1 MPTSKWVY
9 NFHFEIIS
17 QWNRVWVNKL
27 EVKFRLKVISS
38 AQLIALLIR
47 IKNSLRPQ
55 ISVSLKFK
63 LPIISARDTNRVVET
78 GENKSRWL
86 VCSNFLFD
94 LIMKTPSRN
103 GQIKGAHPN
112 INKIKGKK
120 NNITTFANVNTRSKR
135 STKMGDPIAFR
146 WMPPNKSMIRT
157 TNAERLKL
165 SLNKSDDNRNARPLY
180 ESKYATPIVF
190 DSPFGE
196 DPLNSYLPV

>member
-63 LPIISARDTNRVVET
+63 LPIISAGDTNRVVET

-120 NNITTFANVNTRSKR
+120 KQHNNICECQHTLEKIDKNGGPNCVSLDAPEQIDDPNNERWTIEIVAKQKR
-135 STKMGDPIAFR
+135 WQPKCSAVEWEK
-146 WMPPNKSMIRT
+146 IRHT
-157 TNAERLKL
+157 DCIR
-165 SLNKSDDNRNARPLY
+165 
-180 ESKYATPIVF
+180 
-190 DSPFGE
+190 
-196 DPLNSYLPV
+196 